1 MKNQKQNGGSPDHAA
16 FHEPGHLH
24 PLQDPQW
31 ETHQAL
37 QLHESTRHR
46 DMAVSNKRS
55 HWSNGQDA
63 NHPDH

>member
-1 MKNQKQNGGSPDHAA
+1 MAAPDHAA

-46 DMAVSNKRS
+46 DMAVSNNAPMGPIAKMQTILT
-55 HWSNGQDA
+55 NK
-63 NHPDH
+63 